1 VALAEDVPAGAVLR
15 ALNSH
20 PLSCSEIAIP
30 ACAGFTAPD
39 MDLLSFKSA
48 KLSGRQVAGSIA
60 AQDSLL
66 LLPLSLIDGSSPG
79 QVSKQQEDSQAASHC
94 CRQSPNFHL
103 FVSLFKVQSRRC
115 LKLGNNQEVAV
126 IRKDCCGFMA

>member
-1 VALAEDVPAGAVLR
+1 VALAEDIPAGAVVR

-20 PLSCSEIAIP
+20 PLSCSEIAIT

-39 MDLLSFKSA
+39 VDLLSFKSP
-48 KLSGRQVAGSIA
+48 KLSGRQVAASIA

-79 QVSKQQEDSQAASHC
+79 QVSKHQEDSQATSHRGC
-94 CRQSPNFHL
+94 QYPSSHL
-103 FVSLFKVQSRRC
+103 FVSLFKILSRRC
-115 LKLGNNQEVAV
+115 LKLGNSQEVAI
-126 IRKDCCGFMA
+126 IRRDYCGFMV